1 MFGSFTQGTAPPQRS
16 YSLVSCFYPTL
27 FVCSPSPAHSR
38 RRLLGHESFLSL
50 QVLLGSP
57 TTDAALPRHFACAYR
72 LAYAGYR
79 PATPSVLLRSHVV
92 FRTVPSA
99 NTLVRWVNENAFASI
114 VQARPCPT
122 FGRPVHRRGSPH
134 RLRPDTSPHALR
146 IPSRDGHPALRRTA
160 GGGFRSALACF
171 PLSLSCPF
179 RLRHTFHLLRPAR
192 HYPRVWIWRSSF
204 ERQRDFNPPEHCA
217 AQRTLCRSTTPHHR
231 S

>member
-1 MFGSFTQGTAPPQRS
+1 MFGSFTQGTVPPQRS

-27 FVCSPSPAHSR
+27 CVCSPSPAHSR

-72 LAYAGYR
+72 LAYAGCR
-79 PATPSVLLRSHVV
+79 PATPSVPPEVTRCSS
-92 FRTVPSA
+92 VPCRPQ
-99 NTLVRWVNENAFASI
+99 TPWCGGVNENAFASI

-146 IPSRDGHPALRRTA
+146 IPSRDGHPALRSTA

-171 PLSLSCPF
+171 RLSLSCPF

-192 HYPRVWIWRSSF
+192 HYPRVRI
-204 ERQRDFNPPEHCA
+204 
-217 AQRTLCRSTTPHHR
+217 
-231 S
+231 